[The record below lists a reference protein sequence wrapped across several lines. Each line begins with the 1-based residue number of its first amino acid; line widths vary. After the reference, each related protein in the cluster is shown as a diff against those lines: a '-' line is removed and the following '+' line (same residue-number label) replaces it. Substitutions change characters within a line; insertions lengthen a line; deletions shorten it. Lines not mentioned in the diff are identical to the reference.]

1 MTAMQ
6 LDLLSYVPPIVCGDR
21 DGETFD
27 SKRDLSRL
35 NAQMMDVYRLMM
47 DGKWRPLFAIAHHT
61 GHPEA
66 SVSARLRDLRK
77 GRFGGF
83 IVERKYIANGV
94 YHYRLVV

>member
-1 MTAMQ
+1 MQ
-6 LDLLSYVPPIVCGDR
+6 PSLLDWTPPVIMGER

-27 SKRDLSRL
+27 KGRDLSRL
-35 NAQMMDVYRLMM
+35 NDQMRDVYELMK

-77 GRFGGF
+77 DKFGAF
-83 IVERKYIANGV
+83 TVERKYIANGQ

>member
-1 MTAMQ
+1 MMQ
-6 LDLLSYVPPIVCGDR
+6 PSLLEWTPPVILGDR

-27 SKRDLSRL
+27 RTRDLSRL
-35 NAQMMDVYRLMM
+35 NDQMMDVYRLMM
-47 DGKWRPLFAIAHHT
+47 DGQWRPLFAIASHT

-77 GRFGGF
+77 DKYGGF

-94 YHYRLVV
+94 HHYRLVL